1 MYFNIFAEN
10 GQTRNR
16 RMFPKM
22 WILMTNWV
30 LHWFLGK
37 ISNIF
42 NVLFAYWYNYSISSF
57 IMSFHQLFRNSINM
71 SQKCLK
77 YPVCNKHNSKSNI
90 VNFINIFSDPNIISS
105 TRSTEIVSESDS
117 SPLQE
122 HATLRKRKRRR
133 HIDLDGARSPSS
145 KKKLKFMPTSK
156 MGWLSVLIMV
166 GRKKDL
172 TVWQVVFSYSYHWL
186 EII

>member
-1 MYFNIFAEN
+1 
-10 GQTRNR
+10 
-16 RMFPKM
+16 
-22 WILMTNWV
+22 
-30 LHWFLGK
+30 
-37 ISNIF
+37 
-42 NVLFAYWYNYSISSF
+42 
-57 IMSFHQLFRNSINM
+57 MSFHQLFRNSINM

-133 HIDLDGARSPSS
+133 HIDLDGARNPSS

-156 MGWLSVLIMV
+156 SGMTVSADHGWQKKGFDSLTGSVFILLPLI
-166 GRKKDL
+166 GDNL
-172 TVWQVVFSYSYHWL
+172 TSFSL
-186 EII
+186 EGLEFYVHKSL

>member
-1 MYFNIFAEN
+1 
-10 GQTRNR
+10 
-16 RMFPKM
+16 
-22 WILMTNWV
+22 
-30 LHWFLGK
+30 
-37 ISNIF
+37 
-42 NVLFAYWYNYSISSF
+42 
-57 IMSFHQLFRNSINM
+57 M

-133 HIDLDGARSPSS
+133 HIDLDGARNPSS
-145 KKKLKFMPTSK
+145 KKKLKFMLTSK
-156 MGWLSVLIMV
+156 SGMTVSADHGWQKKGFDSLTGSVFILLALI
-166 GRKKDL
+166 GDNS
-172 TVWQVVFSYSYHWL
+172 TSFSL
-186 EII
+186 EGLEFYVHKSL